1 MNHPD
6 FEGFSEEDEAI
17 AATNEDLLNILALT
31 IDNIDLEKEIVDRY
45 AQARI
50 LLLEAKNEPV
60 GQKAAMLRA
69 ATDILRSL
77 VKTKTDLY
85 NAERIKVLE
94 QTLIEVLQD
103 FPQLK
108 DAFLERYEK
117 ALKNE
122 PR

>member
-1 MNHPD
+1 MNNPD
-6 FEGFSEEDEAI
+6 FEGFSPEDEAA
-17 AATNEDLLNILALT
+17 AATNEDLNSILALT

-60 GQKAAMLRA
+60 GQKATMLRA
-69 ATDILRSL
+69 ATEILRAL

-85 NAERIKVLE
+85 NAERMKILE

-103 FPQLK
+103 FPELK
-108 DAFLERYEK
+108 DAFLERYER
-117 ALKNE
+117 ALKK
-122 PR
+122 